1 MGLLWK
7 LIAVLAI
14 AFSTEFGR
22 DVFKSLVD
30 RFWKKEVEDLQFDQ
44 DHVGVEK
51 ELEKDRQDNQ

>member
-22 DVFKSLVD
+22 DVFKSLVG
-30 RFWKKEVEDLQFDQ
+30 RLWKKDVEDLQFDQ
-44 DHVGVEK
+44 ASEQKESEEK
-51 ELEKDRQDNQ
+51 

>member
-22 DVFKSLVD
+22 DVFKSFVD
-30 RFWKKEVEDLQFDQ
+30 RLWKKDVEDLQFD
-44 DHVGVEK
+44 HSGEEK
-51 ELEKDRQDNQ
+51 ESEEK

>member
-14 AFSTEFGR
+14 AFSTEIGR

-30 RFWKKEVEDLQFDQ
+30 RLWKREPEDLKFDHTGTER
-44 DHVGVEK
+44 D
-51 ELEKDRQDNQ
+51 LERNRQDDH